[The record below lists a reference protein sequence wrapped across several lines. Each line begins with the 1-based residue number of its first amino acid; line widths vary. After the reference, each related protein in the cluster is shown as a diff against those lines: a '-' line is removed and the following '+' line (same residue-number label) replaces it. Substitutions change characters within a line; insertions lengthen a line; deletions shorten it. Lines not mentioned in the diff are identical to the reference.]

1 MRNMTSIRPRVVF
14 VSEGQE
20 ITHRQMEALAALHA
34 KGSMQKAAASLDLST
49 PVLHKYVREIEE
61 KAGASLVASTSK
73 GSRLTAAGID
83 LLERFKAYELRLEDQ
98 PVLRVAG
105 TIVTERCLLT
115 AATELS
121 DTGKDIAV
129 TISTDELNMRLV
141 RENRVDC
148 VLLDDA
154 IYAMDEAPHLQV
166 DEIGTD
172 MLLLREAGRRFAKL
186 SFGAQRLAFR
196 YLKDKGVPHEV
207 ARTIHEPSMLDRT
220 DLSYFVNKSLVH
232 TGVVKAE
239 GARDAKWSLHSITAL
254 RASDHEDLPMFLEE
268 ASEAWVYRKG

>member
-1 MRNMTSIRPRVVF
+1 MVDARPRVVF
-14 VSEGQE
+14 VSDGQE

-61 KAGASLVASTSK
+61 KADASLVTSTSK
-73 GSRLTAAGID
+73 GSKLTQAGVE

-105 TIVTERCLLT
+105 TVVTERCLLT

-121 DTGKDIAV
+121 DAGKDVAV
-129 TISTDELNMRLV
+129 TIATDESNLRLI
-141 RENRVDC
+141 REKRVDC

-154 IYAMDEAPHLQV
+154 LYAMDEASQMQSA
-166 DEIGTD
+166 EIGTD
-172 MLLLREAGRRFAKL
+172 MLLLRESGRRFAKL

-196 YLKDKGVPHEV
+196 YLTEKDVPHDV
-207 ARTIHEPSMLDRT
+207 VRTIHEPTMLDRT
-220 DLSYFVNKSLVH
+220 DLSYFVNKSLIR
-232 TGVVKAE
+232 TGIVKAE
-239 GARDAKWSLHSITAL
+239 GARDQKWSVHSIIAL
-254 RASDHEDLPMFLEE
+254 KCSEHDDLEAFIEE
-268 ASEAWVYRKG
+268 ASEDWLYRKG